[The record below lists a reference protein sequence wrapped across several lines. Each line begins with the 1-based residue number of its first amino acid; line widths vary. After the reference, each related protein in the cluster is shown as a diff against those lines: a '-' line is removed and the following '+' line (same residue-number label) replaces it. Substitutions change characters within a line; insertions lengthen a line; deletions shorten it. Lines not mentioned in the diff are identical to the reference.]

1 MKDAAIVFL
10 GITCIAFAIIG
21 VAKAAEL
28 REAKQIIQ
36 AYELMAEMTIKQTD
50 QLKDIIR
57 RCGAELCVDKD
68 GNYDAI
74 IPMTPEEFER
84 FKDELRKRKQ
94 HLTTPTGEPT

>member
-1 MKDAAIVFL
+1 
-10 GITCIAFAIIG
+10 
-21 VAKAAEL
+21 
-28 REAKQIIQ
+28 
-36 AYELMAEMTIKQTD
+36 MAEMTIKQTD

-94 HLTTPTGEPT
+94 EHPN